1 MTIPRMN
8 ELASYWKSHPPT
20 HIAVQRGLGVVGEA
34 KASKPVPAERES
46 QLGELIS
53 MFQGGA
59 LRV

>member
-1 MTIPRMN
+1 
-8 ELASYWKSHPPT
+8 
-20 HIAVQRGLGVVGEA
+20 VGEA